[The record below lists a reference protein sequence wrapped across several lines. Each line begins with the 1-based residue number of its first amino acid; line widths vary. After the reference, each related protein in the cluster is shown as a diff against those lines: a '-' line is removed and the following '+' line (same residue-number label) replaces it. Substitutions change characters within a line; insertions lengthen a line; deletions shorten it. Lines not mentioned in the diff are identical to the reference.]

1 MNRHEIALKKLAEGT
16 VIPATPL
23 VLNNERKLDER
34 RERALLRYYLD
45 AGVGGLAVA
54 VHTTQFEIRDPE
66 IGLFEPVLK
75 IAAEEMDNYEKKTG
89 KTLVRVAGVCGKIE
103 QAVKEATLAKELGY
117 DVVLLSPGGLSDYDE
132 DMMIKRTEEVAKIMP
147 VVGFYL
153 QRSVGGK
160 VFSFDYW
167 KRLCAIDNVVA
178 IKSAPFNR
186 YQTLDVVRAAAT
198 SPRRDEITLYTGND
212 DNIVIDLLTKYK
224 FEVDGKTYEKSFE
237 GGLLGHWCVWT
248 KRVVEIFEK
257 IKEEKK
263 KDSISVEMLQLANE
277 VTDANAAFFDTANDF
292 AGCIAGLHYI
302 LKKQG
307 IYENMLCLNP
317 DETVSPGQID
327 EIERVYKMYPHL
339 SDDDF
344 VRENLDKWLD

>member
-1 MNRHEIALKKLAEGT
+1 MNRHEIALKNLAAGT

-23 VLNNERKLDER
+23 VLNNDRKLDER
-34 RERALLRYYLD
+34 RERALLRYYMD

-66 IGLFEPVLK
+66 IGLFRPILE
-75 IAAEEMDNYEKKTG
+75 IAADEMDKFEKRTG

-103 QAVKEATLAKELGY
+103 QAVEEAKLLKELGY
-117 DVVLLSPGGLSDYDE
+117 DAALLSPGGLSDYDE
-132 DMMIKRTEEVAKIMP
+132 DMMIKRTQEVAKIMP
-147 VVGFYL
+147 VIGFYL
-153 QRSVGGK
+153 QTSVGGK

-167 KRLCAIDNVVA
+167 RRLCEIDNVVA

-186 YQTLDVVRAAAT
+186 YQTLDVARAAAM
-198 SPRRDEITLYTGND
+198 SSRSNEITLYTGND

-224 FEVDGKTYEKSFE
+224 FEIDGKTYEKRFE

-248 KRVVEIFEK
+248 KKVVEMFEK
-257 IKEEKK
+257 IKAEKD
-263 KDSISVEMLQLANE
+263 KDSISIEMLTLANQ
-277 VTDANAAFFDTANDF
+277 VTDANAAFFDSANGF

-307 IYENMLCLNP
+307 IYENILCLNP
-317 DETVSPGQID
+317 NETVSPGQID

-339 SDDDF
+339 SDDEF
-344 VRENLDKWLD
+344 IRENLDKWLD